1 MISKSNGKV
10 IEEHKNINLN
20 IQNMILNS
28 EKTE

>member
-1 MISKSNGKV
+1 MISEINGKV

-20 IQNMILNS
+20 IQKMILNS